1 MAGVDGA
8 ASLKKCWNNSRI
20 RGLPSLIIKI
30 IIYGHTLNIR
40 AKGILVMSESNQ
52 EYIIISA
59 ARENNLKNVSLRI
72 PKRKI
77 TIFTGVSGSGKSSI
91 VFDTIAAESTRLL
104 NENFSM
110 FVRNFLP
117 RYPQPDADAIENL
130 SMAVIVDQKRLGGGS
145 HSTMGTITDISP
157 ILRLLF
163 SRVGQPYIGQA
174 HMFSF
179 NDPQGMC
186 PECNGI
192 GRRLGVDISKAVD
205 MSKSLNEGAIMLP
218 DYSVNG
224 WDWNIIVQ
232 TGSFDP
238 DKELSEYSD
247 EELEQLLYGKA
258 RKVKMDFAGKS
269 TNITV
274 EGVIEKFTNKYIKQ
288 DVKTKS
294 ERTQKAVAPF
304 ITEGSCSS
312 CHGARLSQ
320 AALSCKVNG
329 FNIAEMSS
337 MEVGQLIRVIREINA
352 PVAAPVVKSLTER
365 LQHLVDIGLDYLTL
379 DRETDTLSGGESQ
392 RVKMVKHLS
401 GSLVDVTYIFDEPS
415 IGLHPRDVHRLNE
428 LLQKLRDK
436 GNTVIVVEHDPDV
449 IKVAD
454 HIVDVGPYAGSR
466 GGTVVYE
473 GSYHGLLEAGTLTGT
488 HMKRPLQLKHDCRQP
503 SGKLSIK
510 DATLHNL
517 QNVSVDIPTGVLTVV
532 TGVAGSGKSTLINEV
547 FLSQHPDAIVID
559 QSAVGVSTRSNPA
572 TYTGIMDDVRKAFA
586 SANKVSQSLFSFNS
600 KGACENCQGLGVVYT
615 DLAFLESVKLPCEV
629 CEGRRFKEEVL
640 AYKLNGKSIAEVLE
654 MTVEQALD
662 FFQLKEVVRKLQA
675 MSDVGLNYITL
686 GQPLSTLSGGECQR
700 IKLASELHKKGSI
713 YVMDEP
719 TTGLHM
725 SDIGHL
731 LGIMNRLVDAGNT
744 VIVIEHN
751 LEVISQADW
760 IIDMGPDG
768 GSKGG
773 QVVFEGT
780 PAKIIHAEHSIT
792 GRYLK

>member
-1 MAGVDGA
+1 
-8 ASLKKCWNNSRI
+8 
-20 RGLPSLIIKI
+20 
-30 IIYGHTLNIR
+30 
-40 AKGILVMSESNQ
+40 MSESNQ
-52 EYIIISA
+52 EYIVISG

-117 RYPQPDADAIENL
+117 RYPQPDTDAIENL

-163 SRVGQPYIGQA
+163 SRVGKPYVGQA

-192 GRRLGVDISKAVD
+192 GRKLGVDISKAVD

-218 DYSVNG
+218 DYKVDG
-224 WDWNIIVQ
+224 MEWNMLVQ
-232 TGSFDP
+232 TGFDP
-238 DKELSEYSD
+238 DKKLNDYSD
-247 EELEQLLYGKA
+247 EELERLLYAKA
-258 RKVKMDFAGKS
+258 RKVEMQFAGKAV
-269 TNITV
+269 NITV

-288 DVKTKS
+288 DIKTKS

-304 ITEGSCSS
+304 ISEGSCSS
-312 CHGARLSQ
+312 CHGARLNQ
-320 AALSCKVNG
+320 AALNCKING

-337 MEVGQLIRVIREINA
+337 MEVGRLIRVIQEIDDS
-352 PVAAPVVKSLTER
+352 VAAPMVKSLTER

-415 IGLHPRDVHRLNE
+415 VGLHPRDVHRLNK

-454 HIVDVGPYAGSR
+454 HIVDVGPHAGSH
-466 GGTVVYE
+466 GGTIVYE
-473 GSYHGLLEAGTLTGT
+473 GSFQGLLESGTLTGT
-488 HMKRPLQLKHDCRQP
+488 HMKRPIQLKQDSRKP
-503 SGKLSIK
+503 SGKLTIQN
-510 DATLHNL
+510 ATLHNL
-517 QNVSVDIPTGVLTVV
+517 QNVNVDIPSGVLTVV

-547 FLSQHPDAIVID
+547 FLSNHPDAIVID

-586 SANKVSQSLFSFNS
+586 SANKVNQGLFSFNS

-629 CEGRRFKEEVL
+629 CGGRRFKEEVL

-654 MTVEQALD
+654 MTVEQALE
-662 FFQLKEVVRKLQA
+662 FFELKEVVRKLQA
-675 MSDVGLNYITL
+675 MSDVGLYYITL

-731 LGIMNRLVDAGNT
+731 LEIMNRLVDAGNT

-760 IIDMGPDG
+760 IFDMGPDG
-768 GSKGG
+768 GSNGG

-780 PAKIIHAEHSIT
+780 PPQIIHAEQSIT

>member
-1 MAGVDGA
+1 M
-8 ASLKKCWNNSRI
+8 N
-20 RGLPSLIIKI
+20 
-30 IIYGHTLNIR
+30 
-40 AKGILVMSESNQ
+40 ESNQ
-52 EYIIISA
+52 EYIVISA

-110 FVRNFLP
+110 FVRTFLP

-163 SRVGQPYIGQA
+163 SRVGQPYVGQSN
-174 HMFSF
+174 MFSF

-186 PECNGI
+186 PDCSGL
-192 GRRLGVDISKAVD
+192 GRQLGVDMSKAVD
-205 MSKSLNEGAIMLP
+205 MNKSLNEGAIMLP
-218 DYSVNG
+218 GYNVN
-224 WDWNIIVQ
+224 DWEWNMLVQ
-232 TGSFDP
+232 SGSYDL
-238 DKELSEYSD
+238 DKKLSDYSD
-247 EELEQLLYGKA
+247 EDLEELLYGKA
-258 RKVKMDFAGKS
+258 RKVKMDFAGKA

-274 EGVIEKFTNKYIKQ
+274 EGALEKFTNKYIKQ
-288 DVKTKS
+288 DVKAKS
-294 ERTQKAVAPF
+294 ERTQKTVAPF
-304 ITEGSCSS
+304 ITECSCPS

-320 AALSCKVNG
+320 ATLSCKING
-329 FNIAEMSS
+329 LNIADMSS
-337 MEVGQLIRVIREINA
+337 MEVGQLIRVIREIDDS
-352 PVAAPVVKSLTER
+352 VAAPVIKSLAER

-415 IGLHPRDVHRLNE
+415 VGLHPRDVHRLNE

-454 HIVDVGPYAGSR
+454 HIVDVGPHAGSR
-466 GGTVVYE
+466 GGTIMYV
-473 GSYHGLLEAGTLTGT
+473 GSYEGLLESGTLTGT
-488 HMKRPLQLKHDCRQP
+488 HMKRPLQLKQDCRQS
-503 SGKLSIK
+503 SGKLSITN
-510 DATLHNL
+510 ATLHNL
-517 QNVSVDIPTGVLTVV
+517 RNVSVDIPTGILTVV
-532 TGVAGSGKSTLINEV
+532 TGVAGSGKSTLINDV

-559 QSAVGVSTRSNPA
+559 QSAIGVSTRSNPA

-586 SANKVSQSLFSFNS
+586 TANKVSPGLFSFNS

-615 DLAFLESVKLPCEV
+615 DLSFLDSVKLPCEV
-629 CEGRRFKEEVL
+629 CDGKRFKEEVL
-640 AYKLNGKSIAEVLE
+640 EYKLNDKSIADVLE
-654 MTVEQALD
+654 MTVEQALE
-662 FFQLKEVVRKLQA
+662 FFKLKEVVRKLQA

-700 IKLASELHKKGSI
+700 IKLASELHKQGSI

-725 SDIGHL
+725 SDIGHIVE
-731 LGIMNRLVDAGNT
+731 IMNRLVDAGNT

-751 LEVISQADW
+751 IDVISQADW

-768 GSKGG
+768 GSNGG
-773 QVVFEGT
+773 QVVFVGT
-780 PAKIIHAEHSIT
+780 PTQIIHADQSIT

>member
-1 MAGVDGA
+1 
-8 ASLKKCWNNSRI
+8 
-20 RGLPSLIIKI
+20 
-30 IIYGHTLNIR
+30 
-40 AKGILVMSESNQ
+40 MSESNQ
-52 EYIIISA
+52 EYIVISA

-91 VFDTIAAESTRLL
+91 VFDTIAAESQRLL

-117 RYPQPDADAIENL
+117 RFPQPDADAIENL

-163 SRVGQPYIGQA
+163 SRAGQPYVGQA
-174 HMFSF
+174 NMFSF

-192 GRRLGVDISKAVD
+192 GRRLGIDMSKALD
-205 MSKSLNEGAIMLP
+205 KSKSLNEGAIMLP
-218 DYSVNG
+218 GYTVNSM
-224 WDWNIIVQ
+224 DWSMLVQ
-232 TGSFDP
+232 SGSFDP
-238 DKELSEYSD
+238 DKKLNDYSD

-258 RKVKMDFAGKS
+258 RKVEMQFAGKAV
-269 TNITV
+269 NITV
-274 EGVIEKFTNKYIKQ
+274 EGIIEKFTNKYIKQ

-294 ERTQKAVAPF
+294 ERTQQAVAPY
-304 ITEGSCSS
+304 ITEGPCSS
-312 CHGARLSQ
+312 CRGARLSQ
-320 AALSCKVNG
+320 AALGCRING
-329 FNIAEMSS
+329 LNIAELSS
-337 MEVGQLIRVIREINA
+337 MEVGQLIRVIREIDD
-352 PVAAPVVKSLTER
+352 PIAAPVVKSLTER

-415 IGLHPRDVHRLNE
+415 VGLHLRDVHRLNG

-449 IKVAD
+449 IKLAD
-454 HIVDVGPYAGSR
+454 HIVDVGPHAGSR
-466 GGTVVYE
+466 GGTIVYE
-473 GSYHGLLEAGTLTGT
+473 GSFQGLLGSGTLTGT
-488 HMKRPLQLKHDCRQP
+488 HMKRPLQLKQDCRQP
-503 SGKLSIK
+503 SGKLPIK
-510 DATLHNL
+510 DAQLHNL

-586 SANKVSQSLFSFNS
+586 AANKVNQGLFSFNS

-615 DLAFLESVKLPCEV
+615 DLAFLDSVKLPCEV
-629 CEGRRFKEEVL
+629 CGGRRFKEEVL

-654 MTVEQALD
+654 MTVEQALE
-662 FFQLKEVVRKLQA
+662 FFQLKEVMRKLQA

-731 LGIMNRLVDAGNT
+731 LEIMNRLVDAGNT

-751 LEVISQADW
+751 LDVISQADW

-780 PAKIIHAEHSIT
+780 PPQIVHAEQSIT

>member
-1 MAGVDGA
+1 
-8 ASLKKCWNNSRI
+8 
-20 RGLPSLIIKI
+20 
-30 IIYGHTLNIR
+30 
-40 AKGILVMSESNQ
+40 MSESNQ
-52 EYIIISA
+52 EYIVISA
-59 ARENNLKNVSLRI
+59 ARENNLKNVSLQI

-77 TIFTGVSGSGKSSI
+77 SIFTGVSGSGKSSI

-110 FVRNFLP
+110 FVRTFLP
-117 RYPQPDADAIENL
+117 KYPQPDADAIENL

-163 SRVGQPYIGQA
+163 SRVGQPYVGGA
-174 HMFSF
+174 NMFSF

-192 GRRLGVDISKAVD
+192 GRSLGVD
-205 MSKSLNEGAIMLP
+205 MSKAVYMSKSLREGAIMLP
-218 DYSVNG
+218 GYTVDG
-224 WDWNIIVQ
+224 WEWNMLIQ
-232 TGSFDP
+232 SGSFDP
-238 DKELSEYSD
+238 DKKLSDYSD
-247 EELEQLLYGKA
+247 EDLEQLLYGKA
-258 RKVKMDFAGKS
+258 RKVKMDFAGKA

-294 ERTQKAVAPF
+294 ERTQQTVAPF
-304 ITEGSCSS
+304 MTEGPCSS

-320 AALSCKVNG
+320 AALGCKING
-329 FNIAEMSS
+329 HNIAELSS
-337 MEVGQLIRVIREINA
+337 MEVGHLIRVIREIDDA
-352 PVAAPVVKSLTER
+352 AAAPMVKSLTER

-415 IGLHPRDVHRLNE
+415 VGLHPRDVHRLNE

-436 GNTVIVVEHDPDV
+436 GNTVLVVEHDPDV

-454 HIVDVGPYAGSR
+454 HIVDVGPHAGSR
-466 GGTVVYE
+466 GGTIVYE
-473 GSYHGLLEAGTLTGT
+473 GSYSGLLESGTLTGT
-488 HMKRPLQLKHDCRQP
+488 HMKRQLQLKQDCRQP
-503 SGKLSIK
+503 SGKLSIRN
-510 DATLHNL
+510 ANMHNL
-517 QNVSVDIPTGVLTVV
+517 QNVNVDIPTGVLNVI
-532 TGVAGSGKSTLINEV
+532 TGVAGSGKSTLINDV

-559 QSAVGVSTRSNPA
+559 QSAIGVSTRSNPA
-572 TYTGIMDDVRKAFA
+572 TYTGILDDVRKAFA
-586 SANKVSQSLFSFNS
+586 SANKVSPSLFSFNS
-600 KGACENCQGLGVVYT
+600 KGACENCQGLGVVYL
-615 DLAFLESVKLPCEV
+615 DLSFFESVKLPCEV
-629 CEGRRFKEEVL
+629 CGGKRFKEEVL
-640 AYKLNGKSIAEVLE
+640 EYKLNGKSIAEVLE
-654 MTVEQALD
+654 MTVEQALE
-662 FFQLKEVVRKLQA
+662 FFQIKEVVRKLQA
-675 MSDVGLNYITL
+675 MNDVGLNYITL

-731 LGIMNRLVDAGNT
+731 LEIMNRLVDAGNT

-780 PAKIIHAEHSIT
+780 PQEIIHAEQSIT
-792 GRYLK
+792 GKYLR

>member
-1 MAGVDGA
+1 
-8 ASLKKCWNNSRI
+8 
-20 RGLPSLIIKI
+20 
-30 IIYGHTLNIR
+30 
-40 AKGILVMSESNQ
+40 MSEANR
-52 EYIIISA
+52 EYIVISG

-104 NENFSM
+104 NENFSL

-117 RYPQPDADAIENL
+117 RYPQPDTDAIENL

-163 SRVGQPYIGQA
+163 SRAGHPYVGQA

-192 GRRLGVDISKAVD
+192 GRRLGVDMSKVLD
-205 MSKSLNEGAIMLP
+205 KSKSLNEGAIMLP
-218 DYSVNG
+218 DYTVNS
-224 WDWNIIVQ
+224 WDWTMLVQ
-232 TGSFDP
+232 SGSFDP
-238 DKELSEYSD
+238 DKQLSQYTD
-247 EELEQLLYGKA
+247 EELEQLLHGKA
-258 RKVKMDFAGKS
+258 RKVEVQFAGKAM
-269 TNITV
+269 NITV
-274 EGVIEKFTNKYIKQ
+274 EGVIEKFTNKYIKR
-288 DVKTKS
+288 DVKTMS
-294 ERTQKAVAPF
+294 ERTQRAVAPY
-304 ITEGSCSS
+304 ISEGPCTSCR
-312 CHGARLSQ
+312 GARLSQ
-320 AALSCKVNG
+320 AALSCRING
-329 FNIAEMSS
+329 HNIAELSS
-337 MEVGQLIRVIREINA
+337 MEVGQLIRVIREIND
-352 PVAAPVVKSLTER
+352 PIAAPVVQSLTER
-365 LQHLVDIGLDYLTL
+365 LQHLVDIGLDYLTM

-415 IGLHPRDVHRLNE
+415 VGLHPRDVHRLNG

-454 HIVDVGPYAGSR
+454 HIVDVGPYAGRR
-466 GGTVVYE
+466 GGTIVYE
-473 GSYHGLLEAGTLTGT
+473 GGFQGLLEAGTLTGT
-488 HMKRPLQLKHDCRQP
+488 HMKRPLQLKQACRQP
-503 SGKLSIK
+503 SGKLSVTN
-510 DATLHNL
+510 ANLHNL
-517 QNVSVDIPTGVLTVV
+517 KNVSVDLPTGVLTVV
-532 TGVAGSGKSTLINEV
+532 TGVAGSGKSTLIHEV

-586 SANKVSQSLFSFNS
+586 SANKVNQGLFSFNS

-615 DLAFLESVKLPCEV
+615 DLAFLDSVKMPCEV
-629 CEGRRFKEEVL
+629 CGGRRFKEEVL

-700 IKLASELHKKGSI
+700 IKLASELHKNGSI

-731 LGIMNRLVDAGNT
+731 LEMMNRLVDAGNS

-751 LEVISQADW
+751 IEVISQADW

-780 PAKIIHAEHSIT
+780 PAQIIHAERSIT
-792 GRYLK
+792 GKYLS